1 MNKKIAAHQGQTT
14 NFLSSPRKNNKFLD
28 LTKDKQQIPWP
39 HQEETT
45 NFMSS
50 PKSPWQGQTKNSLS
64 PPGIQSWTLGPS
76 NQRPPPLC
84 NVQVSSST
92 FVESFLFL
100 FSSPP
105 WITCSSPVGNQ
116 REKMRKVL
124 QRWFIPN
131 SYSKFNFCLTPDL
144 DVNQLGGDVGGSQL
158 PHVEEGSGHVPA
170 HHLYLPLPPL
180 SGQVFAPFY
189 RSQPSNLVSRFL
201 PEFSAS
207 WCSTSLKET
216 SSQL

>member
-1 MNKKIAAHQGQTT
+1 MNKKLLLTKVDKQCLELTKENNNFFNSPRSPWQGQTT
-14 NFLSSPRKNNKFLD
+14 NFLSSPRTNNKYLELTRNPKLD
-28 LTKDKQQIPWP
+28 SWAKQS
-39 HQEETT
+39 TA
-45 NFMSS
+45 
-50 PKSPWQGQTKNSLS
+50 
-64 PPGIQSWTLGPS
+64 
-76 NQRPPPLC
+76 
-84 NVQVSSST
+84 SST
-92 FVESFLFL
+92 LQRSGPVFNICKVISPSLF
-100 FSSPP
+100 FSSLDHMF
-105 WITCSSPVGNQ
+105 ISVGNQ

-170 HHLYLPLPPL
+170 HHLHLPLPSL
-180 SGQVFAPFY
+180 SGQAFSLFS
-189 RSQPSNLVSRFL
+189 RIEPSKLVSRFL
-201 PEFSAS
+201 PEFSAF